1 MKEFISKHYKL
12 LIILLAILV
21 VILVIAIFL
30 FNSKDSSNVIPRDP
44 YELLLVNIDDL
55 DYNLNDVYYSEFT
68 LIDGMN
74 SYQVEAE
81 LRFSEDNTCE
91 YSSTWYS
98 EIGTYTFSSTK
109 CNYETG
115 EGNNLKVTMNGTL
128 QLYNN
133 YIMDYQTEEISDY
146 VLNGIY
152 KYENKSHLLLNG
164 ITYEHFDYY
173 TYSHYGVNEVLVDY
187 TGEIYK
193 PDGSKFWAEDGNKID
208 LNLYKIIDK
217 RQNNNN
223 ASSYVN
229 EYDISELNTSGT
241 IMDVGFIKSCNE
253 SYLISSDTIDL
264 VVNNINEIKYVFLET
279 PNYYFVYISSLCNE
293 NAYNLEKELK
303 PLIDEY
309 QLQNNFYFL
318 DVTNFKD
325 SNLDYKKDIAE
336 ALNIDSSV
344 ISQVP
349 IILYFEDGKLASSH
363 GILDANDFKDLLET
377 KDIKSQ

>member
-1 MKEFISKHYKL
+1 MKDFISKHHKL
-12 LIILLAILV
+12 LIILLVILV
-21 VILVIAIFL
+21 VILVIAILL
-30 FNSKDSSNVIPRDP
+30 FDSKDSSNVIPRDP

-81 LRFSEDNTCE
+81 LRFSEDNTCK

-109 CNYETG
+109 CNYEIG
-115 EGNNLKVTMNGTL
+115 AGNNLKVTMDGTL

-133 YIMDYQTEEISDY
+133 YIIDYQTEEISDY

-173 TYSHYGVNEVLVDY
+173 TYSNYGVNEVLVDY

-223 ASSYVN
+223 ASRYVN

-253 SYLISSDTIDL
+253 SYLISSDTIYL
-264 VVNNINEIKYVFLET
+264 VVNNINAIKSVFLET

-318 DVTNFKD
+318 DVTNIKD
-325 SNLDYKKDIAE
+325 SNLNYKKDIAL
-336 ALNIDSSV
+336 ALDIDQNV
-344 ISQVP
+344 ISDIP
-349 IILYFEDGKLASSH
+349 IILYFKDGKLQNDIFTAEEFKN
-363 GILDANDFKDLLET
+363 ILEAN
-377 KDIKSQ
+377 

>member
-1 MKEFISKHYKL
+1 MKDFISKHHKL
-12 LIILLAILV
+12 LIILLVILV
-21 VILVIAIFL
+21 VILVIAILL
-30 FNSKDSSNVIPRDP
+30 FDSKDSSNVIPRDP

-152 KYENKSHLLLNG
+152 KYENKSHLLLSG

-223 ASSYVN
+223 ASRYVN

-253 SYLISSDTIDL
+253 SYLISSDTIYL
-264 VVNNINEIKYVFLET
+264 VVNNINAIKSVFLET

-318 DVTNFKD
+318 DVTNIKD
-325 SNLDYKKDIAE
+325 SNLNYKKDIAL
-336 ALNIDSSV
+336 ALDIDQNV
-344 ISQVP
+344 ISDIP
-349 IILYFEDGKLASSH
+349 IILYFKDGKLQNDIFTAEEFKN
-363 GILDANDFKDLLET
+363 ILEAN
-377 KDIKSQ
+377 

>member
-1 MKEFISKHYKL
+1 MKDFIKKNYKL
-12 LIILLAILV
+12 LIILFVLLIIIMGIVA
-21 VILVIAIFL
+21 FL
-30 FNSKDSSNVIPRDP
+30 FTRKDSSKIVPKDP
-44 YELLLVNIDDL
+44 YELSLVNIDDL
-55 DYNLNDVYYSEFT
+55 NYNLNDTYYSEFT

-81 LRFSEDNTCE
+81 LMFSEDNTCE

-98 EIGTYTFSSTK
+98 EIGTYTISSTK

-164 ITYEHFDYY
+164 ITYEHFEYY
-173 TYSHYGVNEVLVDY
+173 TYYHYGVNEVLVDY

-193 PDGSKFWAEDGNKID
+193 PDGSKFWAEGGNKID

-217 RQNNNN
+217 RQNNNNNNN

-253 SYLISSDTIDL
+253 SYLISSDTIYL
-264 VVNNINEIKYVFLET
+264 VVNNINEIKSVFLEA

-325 SNLDYKKDIAE
+325 SNLDYKNDIAL
-336 ALNIDSSV
+336 ALDIDQNI
-344 ISQVP
+344 ISDIPV
-349 IILYFEDGKLASSH
+349 ILYFKDGKLLNDIFTAEEFKN
-363 GILDANDFKDLLET
+363 ILESN
-377 KDIKSQ
+377 

>member
-1 MKEFISKHYKL
+1 MKDFISKHHKL

-21 VILVIAIFL
+21 VILVIAILL
-30 FNSKDSSNVIPRDP
+30 FNSKESSNVIPRDP

-109 CNYETG
+109 CNYEIG
-115 EGNNLKVTMNGTL
+115 EGNNLKVTMDGTL

-253 SYLISSDTIDL
+253 SYLISSDTIYL
-264 VVNNINEIKYVFLET
+264 VVNNINEIKNVFLEA

-325 SNLDYKKDIAE
+325 SNLDYKKDIAL
-336 ALNIDSSV
+336 ALDIDQNI
-344 ISQVP
+344 ISDIP
-349 IILYFEDGKLASSH
+349 IILCFKDGKLLNDIFTAEEFKN
-363 GILDANDFKDLLET
+363 ILESN
-377 KDIKSQ
+377 

>member
-21 VILVIAIFL
+21 VILVIAILL
-30 FNSKDSSNVIPRDP
+30 FNSKESSNVIPRDP

-229 EYDISELNTSGT
+229 EYDISDFDTSNS
-241 IMDVGFIKSCNE
+241 I
-253 SYLISSDTIDL
+253 ISMENYVIE
-264 VVNNINEIKYVFLET
+264 NINYDMFMDALTDYDDTNIIIIGT
-279 PNYYFVYISSLCNE
+279 PNCVHCERLLEE
-293 NAYNLEKELK
+293 NQSIQMLYKLSVK
-303 PLIDEY
+303 Y
-309 QLQNNFYFL
+309 
-318 DVTNFKD
+318 
-325 SNLDYKKDIAE
+325 LDYSTLTSSQQEVIDDFISTFHGEIGYPYSIIIENGVLKDDLYGYGTGAWE
-336 ALNIDSSV
+336 EFLRENE
-344 ISQVP
+344 
-349 IILYFEDGKLASSH
+349 IIK
-363 GILDANDFKDLLET
+363 
-377 KDIKSQ
+377 

>member
-1 MKEFISKHYKL
+1 MKDFIKKNYKL
-12 LIILLAILV
+12 LIILFVLLIIIMGIVA
-21 VILVIAIFL
+21 FL
-30 FNSKDSSNVIPRDP
+30 FTRKDSSKIVPKDP
-44 YELLLVNIDDL
+44 YELSLVNIDDL
-55 DYNLNDVYYSEFT
+55 NYNLNDTYYSEFT

-81 LRFSEDNTCE
+81 LMFSEDNTCE

-98 EIGTYTFSSTK
+98 EIGTYTISSTK

-133 YIMDYQTEEISDY
+133 YIMDYQTEEVSDY

-173 TYSHYGVNEVLVDY
+173 TYSNYGVNEVLVDY

-223 ASSYVN
+223 ASRYVN

-253 SYLISSDTIDL
+253 SYLISSDTIYL
-264 VVNNINEIKYVFLET
+264 VVNNINEIKNVFLEA

-325 SNLDYKKDIAE
+325 SNLDYKNDIAL
-336 ALNIDSSV
+336 ALDIDQNI
-344 ISQVP
+344 ISDIPV
-349 IILYFEDGKLASSH
+349 ILYFKDGKLLNDIFTAEEFKN
-363 GILDANDFKDLLET
+363 ILESN
-377 KDIKSQ
+377 